1 MTKKVVALLAIGLL
15 GAMLFAGGSGESS
28 SQVSLIYQNG
38 FDPVTSGDGV
48 AHEEKYA
55 EYEELTGIHVEHN
68 ILTYDQSKQT
78 LVVSGQAQE
87 GPDCIHMLG
96 EWVPDMVAMGLIED
110 ITDEVKAWEDYDK
123 FPQSTWDVATVDG
136 RIYGIP
142 SVASTRVLVYRE
154 DLLQAA
160 GLEVP
165 ETWEELREAAKA
177 LTQDVDGDGTIDI
190 YGFAFCSS
198 SKAVRG
204 PQEFAVLLNSVDKA
218 ELVVEKD
225 GKWVPGFTV
234 DQVEKVFQL
243 YYDMMFVD
251 KSVPPYS
258 IGWEWEELDPNFA
271 SGTIAMVQ
279 DGSWIQQRMPD
290 GVKPETWKTADF
302 PYYSTPATYME
313 VKVEGVGTFSEHKE
327 EALEVIDFLL
337 EDENIQAYIN
347 DQNAVPCKEGD
358 FELAPML
365 DGMKPYIESGNM
377 TDYQDHYYPSEMA
390 VDAQIQ
396 TFLINKDVDAF
407 LAKFDKYWQRYN
419 RDIIREVQEYKQYRS
434 WHCLSA
440 LIQYR

>member
-1 MTKKVVALLAIGLL
+1 MRIRHTVLLVVAVLMSMA
-15 GAMLFAGGSGESS
+15 LFAGGSSESS
-28 SQVSLIYQNG
+28 GEVSLIYQNG

-87 GPDCIHMLG
+87 GPDVIHMLG
-96 EWVPDMVAMGLIED
+96 EWVPDMVSMGLIED

-154 DLLQAA
+154 DLLNAA

-165 ETWEELREAAKA
+165 ETWDELREAAKA
-177 LTQDVDGDGTIDI
+177 LTQDTDGDGTIDI

-218 ELVVEKD
+218 ELAVQQD

-243 YYDMMFVD
+243 YHDMMFVD
-251 KSVPPYS
+251 QSVPPYS

-290 GVKPETWKTADF
+290 GVNPESWKTADF
-302 PYYSTPATYME
+302 PYYNTPATYME
-313 VKVEGVGTFSEHKE
+313 VKVEGVGAFSDHKE
-327 EALEVIDFLL
+327 EALDFLKWL
-337 EDENIQAYIN
+337 
-347 DQNAVPCKEGD
+347 
-358 FELAPML
+358 
-365 DGMKPYIESGNM
+365 
-377 TDYQDHYYPSEMA
+377 
-390 VDAQIQ
+390 
-396 TFLINKDVDAF
+396 
-407 LAKFDKYWQRYN
+407 YN
-419 RDIIREVQEYKQYRS
+419 RDNMVAITQTDNLPSRSDAVESPLWVSDPVWKDEFVENAQHGFTIPSIPMVSIFEQTMAYLQEVLYQRMTPREAAEGFHALVAEY
-434 WHCLSA
+434 LDTEVNV
-440 LIQYR
+440 